1 MSVFSATII
10 LASLLTSIISGIF
23 GMAGGLILMGIFT
36 WMLPAA
42 SALAL
47 HGIIQFASNLWRL
60 LLHRAHVEWR
70 VLLTFGAGS
79 GLAIGLF
86 ALITWAPT
94 KAFVFLVLGLLPV
107 LVWIPERWLSLDALN
122 PWHSVIGGFGST
134 ILSLLSGVSGPL
146 TDLLFVRTT
155 MGRHRIVATKAA
167 MQAIGHASKILVYGA
182 VLLSASSRAA
192 VPMTMVTAAVIASMA
207 GIVIG
212 GRILDRMSDSH
223 FKAAR
228 RWIVTA
234 MGVIFLI
241 QAAEIMLW

>member
-1 MSVFSATII
+1 MSVFAAII
-10 LASLLTSIISGIF
+10 VLASLLTSVISGIF
-23 GMAGGLILMGIFT
+23 GMAGGLILMGVFT

-70 VLLTFGAGS
+70 VLLTFGLGS
-79 GLAIGLF
+79 ALAMGLF
-86 ALITWAPT
+86 ALITWVPT
-94 KAFVFLVLGLLPV
+94 KAFVFLVLGLLPI
-107 LVWIPERWLSLDALN
+107 LVWVPERWLSLDALN
-122 PWHSVIGGFGST
+122 PWHSVVGGFGST

-146 TDLLFVRTT
+146 TDVLFVRTT

-167 MQAIGHASKILVYGA
+167 MQAIGHASKILVYGT
-182 VLLSASSRAA
+182 VLLSASSRAV
-192 VPMTMVTAAVIASMA
+192 VPLTMVTFAVLASMV

-212 GRILDRMSDSH
+212 GRILDRMSDGH
-223 FKAAR
+223 FKTAR
-228 RWIVTA
+228 RWIVTS

-241 QAAEIMLW
+241 QAAEILL

>member
-1 MSVFSATII
+1 MSVFAAIII
-10 LASLLTSIISGIF
+10 LASLLTSVISGIF

-70 VLLTFGAGS
+70 VLLTFGLGS
-79 GLAIGLF
+79 ALAMGLF
-86 ALITWAPT
+86 ALITWVPT
-94 KAFVFLVLGLLPV
+94 KAFVFLVLGLLPI
-107 LVWIPERWLSLDALN
+107 LVWVPERWLSLDALN

-146 TDLLFVRTT
+146 TDLLFVRTA

-167 MQAIGHASKILVYGA
+167 MQAIGHASKILVYGT
-182 VLLSASSRAA
+182 VLLSAASRAV
-192 VPMTMVTAAVIASMA
+192 VPMTMVTVAVLASMV

-228 RWIVTA
+228 RWIVTS

-241 QAAEIMLW
+241 QAAEILL